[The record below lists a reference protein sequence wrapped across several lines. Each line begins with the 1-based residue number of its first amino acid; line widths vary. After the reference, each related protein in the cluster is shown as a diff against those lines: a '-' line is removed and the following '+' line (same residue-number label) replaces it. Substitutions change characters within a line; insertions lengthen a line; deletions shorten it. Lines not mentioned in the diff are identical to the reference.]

1 MKHSNVFNAN
11 SVEVSYE
18 IIRNITTENQ
28 KKSNQTI
35 LIGIINSDQLIDLP
49 DQDNVRRFL
58 GNENRATG
66 AVQQA
71 IERAL
76 EERSS
81 EFSMLNG
88 GVTII
93 AKSLRYQDEAKKLLM
108 IDPSI
113 INGSQSRGVM
123 KVYHSNPDNPPVPV
137 KVEIIVTTDED
148 LIADISI
155 ARNFQTKVK
164 NMSIAGRQGAFD
176 SLNKSLENSKK
187 PYRLN
192 TDESQRDGLDPSLA
206 IQILFLLMPKS
217 FWEKYFQKVGY
228 KKSAIYSSTA
238 KWLELYADYFKKSI
252 TGDSDSLEVIKF
264 FNDLIPDALDFYFS
278 WQKSQAF
285 KGHRIMSG
293 ITRDDNHNIL
303 KVSNAWVFPIISGYS
318 VFVKRDS
325 NDKWTLDTPA
335 GFDSQ
340 KLIEVAKDVYKLKE
354 DVNALGKNPLAYSMM
369 EMMASTSA

>member
-1 MKHSNVFNAN
+1 MNHSSVFNAN

-35 LIGIINSDQLIDLP
+35 LIGIINSDQLINLP

-58 GNENRATG
+58 GNENKATG

-88 GVTII
+88 GVTVI
-93 AKSLRYQDEAKKLLM
+93 AKSVRYKDDSKKLLL

-123 KVYHSNPDNPPVPV
+123 RVYHNNPDNPPVPV
-137 KVEIIVTTDED
+137 KVEIIITTDED

-176 SLNKSLENSKK
+176 SLNKSLENSRK

-217 FWEKYFQKVGY
+217 FWEKYFQKVAY

-238 KWLELYADYFKKSI
+238 KWLDLYAEHYKKSI
-252 TGDSDSLEVIKF
+252 AGDSESIEVIKF
-264 FNDLIPDALDFYFS
+264 FDDLIPDALDFYFS
-278 WQKSQAF
+278 WQKSQEF
-285 KGHRIMSG
+285 KGFRIMNG
-293 ITRDDNHNIL
+293 ITRDESHNII

-318 VFVKRDS
+318 VFVKRNS
-325 NDKWTLDTPA
+325 NDKWVLNTPSE
-335 GFDSQ
+335 FDPQ
-340 KLIEVAKDVYKLKE
+340 KLIEVAKDIYQSKP
-354 DVNALGKNPLAYSMM
+354 DVNALGKNPLAYSMI
-369 EMMASTSA
+369 EMMANTST